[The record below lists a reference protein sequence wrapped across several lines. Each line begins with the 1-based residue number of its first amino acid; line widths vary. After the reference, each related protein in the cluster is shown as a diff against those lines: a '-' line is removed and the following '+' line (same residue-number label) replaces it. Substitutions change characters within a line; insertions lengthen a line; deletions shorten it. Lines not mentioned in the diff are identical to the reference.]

1 MKTVNAVCVL
11 TFLISLKSL
20 AGDIN
25 DFNRHFRILPQPQK
39 IELLKAKG
47 LLYSDLRSV
56 ALINTGEKPV
66 MTGMLEA
73 LPLTKIASAGTISLI
88 IQSNLSL
95 PSPEGY
101 VLEIN
106 GKQVTIKASQ
116 QAGLFYGIQ
125 TLNQLLE
132 DSHDQQLEIPS
143 CKITDYPEI
152 PYRAIHLDLKHHLDA
167 GRYYY
172 DMVDRLAAVK
182 INAIIVEFEDKLRYR
197 KAPVVGAPNA
207 ISIEEF
213 AALSNYASDRF
224 IEISP
229 LVQGL
234 GHASFILKHEEYKK
248 LRDDST
254 SDWVF
259 DPLNPATYDLQ
270 FSLYEDAIAA
280 TPNGRYLHVGG
291 DEVGALGKSE
301 LSKKSGMKPIELQ
314 MHWLKE
320 VSDFAESHHRIP
332 IFWDD
337 MVFKLAGLYETTY
350 DSSIKEPQ
358 VKELWEKNQGFLNE
372 KIPIFPKNCVYMRW
386 NYDDAKLP
394 GNRNALD
401 WYKKNGLHAMAATAA
416 QTMWPMLPRNRSN
429 FQAIK
434 DFCQLTSEKKLDG
447 ILCTVW
453 DDCSV
458 HLETVW
464 RGLYD
469 FALFSWNYEDI
480 PVEKAHETF
489 RHRFYAPGLAAATND
504 FQDLLE
510 DALPFWETA
519 FLREGDRNNYHKD
532 FKLIETP
539 DPQTPGNWNSKYKAK
554 LELAAK
560 AVKEYEVIN
569 NKIKNAMQL
578 ARRNDYA
585 LSVMSQVNELQ
596 VYPAKLLLLLQV
608 YDKAPVKNKAKAIQQ
623 IEDYTDSFKKLRAQ
637 FEKTYAQTRIM
648 GNPEGYQLDSN
659 FHEHLANGTNN
670 TDWMFM
676 YEMPVNKQVD
686 EWLAPQKAKAF

>member
-1 MKTVNAVCVL
+1 V
-11 TFLISLKSL
+11 
-20 AGDIN
+20 
-25 DFNRHFRILPQPQK
+25 
-39 IELLKAKG
+39 ELLKTKG
-47 LLYSDLRSV
+47 LLYSDLRTI
-56 ALINTGEKPV
+56 ALVNTSQKPV
-66 MTGMLEA
+66 TTGLLDA
-73 LPLTKIASAGTISLI
+73 LPLTSVPSTGTVSLI
-88 IQSNLSL
+88 IDKNTGISS
-95 PSPEGY
+95 SEGY
-101 VLEIN
+101 ILEIS
-106 GKQVTIKASQ
+106 GRQVTIKAPQ

-125 TLNQLLE
+125 TLAQLLD

-143 CKITDYPEI
+143 CRITDYPEI

-172 DMVDRLAAVK
+172 EMIDRLAGIKV
-182 INAIIVEFEDKLRYR
+182 NAIIIEFEDKLRYR
-197 KAPVVGAPNA
+197 KAPLIGASDA

-213 AALSNYASDRF
+213 AALSKYAQDRF

-234 GHASFILKHEEYKK
+234 GHASFILKHDEYKN
-248 LRDDST
+248 LRDDIS

-291 DEVGALGKSE
+291 DEVGTLGKSE

-314 MHWLKE
+314 MYWLKK
-320 VSDFAESHHRIP
+320 VSDFAEAHHRIP

-350 DSSIKEPQ
+350 DSSIKEPR
-358 VKELWEKNQGFLNE
+358 VRELWEKNQRFLDE

-386 NYDDAKLP
+386 NYDDSKLP
-394 GNRNALD
+394 GNQRAMD
-401 WYKKNGLHAMAATAA
+401 WYKKNGLRAMAATAA
-416 QTMWPMLPRNRSN
+416 QTMWPMLTRNRSN
-429 FQAIK
+429 FQPIK
-434 DFCQLTSEKKLDG
+434 DFCQLTAEKKLDG

-480 PVEKAHETF
+480 PVEKAHEAF
-489 RHRFYAPGLAAATND
+489 RHRFYSPALSEADNE

-510 DALPFWETA
+510 DVLPFWETA
-519 FLREGDRNNYHKD
+519 FLQEGDRNNYHKD

-539 DPQTPGNWNSKYKAK
+539 DPQTPGTWIAKYKTK
-554 LELAAK
+554 LQQAAK
-560 AVKEYEVIN
+560 TLKEYNVISY
-569 NKIKNAMQL
+569 KIKNAMQL
-578 ARRNDYA
+578 ARRNKYA
-585 LSVMSQVNELQ
+585 LEILKEVNELQ
-596 VYPAKLLLLLQV
+596 VYPAKLLLLLEE
-608 YDKAPVKNKAKAIQQ
+608 YDRSPVKNKARAIQQ
-623 IEDYTDSFKKLRAQ
+623 ITDLMESFKILRME
-637 FEKTYAQTRIM
+637 FEKTYGQTRIM

-670 TDWMFM
+670 TDWMFL
-676 YEMPVNKQVD
+676 YELPVNKQID
-686 EWLAPQKAKAF
+686 EWLTPQKTKAF